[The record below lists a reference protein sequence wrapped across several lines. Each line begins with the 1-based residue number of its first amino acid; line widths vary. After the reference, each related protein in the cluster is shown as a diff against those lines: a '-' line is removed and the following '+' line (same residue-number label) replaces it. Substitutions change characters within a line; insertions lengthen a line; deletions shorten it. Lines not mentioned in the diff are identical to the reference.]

1 MGQYFYKMVSLKTLV
16 IGASTNPSRYSYK
29 VVTILK
35 GKNIPVVPM
44 GPNQGK
50 IESIEIVSPLKPQEN
65 IHTVSLYIRPILQEE
80 YFDFVISLEPK
91 RVLFNPGTENH
102 RFNKL
107 LDKKNIFWENACSLV
122 LLSTNQY

>member
-1 MGQYFYKMVSLKTLV
+1 MVNLKTLV
-16 IGASTNPSRYSYK
+16 IGASTNPIRYSYK
-29 VVTILK
+29 LVSMLK
-35 GKNIPVVPM
+35 SKNIPVVPM

-65 IHTVSLYIRPILQEE
+65 IHTVSFYIRPILQEK
-80 YFDFVISLEPK
+80 YFDFVINLEPK
-91 RVLFNPGTENH
+91 RVLFNPGTENY

-107 LDKKNIFWENACSLV
+107 LDEKNIFWENSCSLV

>member
-1 MGQYFYKMVSLKTLV
+1 MKRISLAILLAILITERV
-16 IGASTNPSRYSYK
+16 FAAEEVQQEEASTN
-29 VVTILK
+29 VVKIGMDLAEALKTIRET
-35 GKNIPVVPM
+35 G
-44 GPNQGK
+44 
-50 IESIEIVSPLKPQEN
+50 LKPQEN

-107 LDKKNIFWENACSLV
+107 LDEKNIYWENSCSLV

>member
-1 MGQYFYKMVSLKTLV
+1 MVSLKTLV

-35 GKNIPVVPM
+35 SKNIPVVPM

-80 YFDFVISLEPK
+80 YFDFVLSLEPN

-102 RFNKL
+102 IFNKL
-107 LDKKNIFWENACSLV
+107 LDEKNIYWENACSLV

>member
-1 MGQYFYKMVSLKTLV
+1 MVSLKTLV

-35 GKNIPVVPM
+35 SKNIPVVPM

-80 YFDFVISLEPK
+80 YFDFVLSLEPK

>member
-35 GKNIPVVPM
+35 SKNIPVVPM
-44 GPNQGK
+44 GPNRGK

>member
-1 MGQYFYKMVSLKTLV
+1 
-16 IGASTNPSRYSYK
+16 
-29 VVTILK
+29 
-35 GKNIPVVPM
+35 M

-91 RVLFNPGTENH
+91 L
-102 RFNKL
+102 
-107 LDKKNIFWENACSLV
+107 SLIHI
-122 LLSTNQY
+122 

>member
-1 MGQYFYKMVSLKTLV
+1 MVSLKTLV

-35 GKNIPVVPM
+35 SKNIPVVPM
-44 GPNQGK
+44 GPNQGE
-50 IESIEIVSPLKPQEN
+50 IESIEIVSPLKHQEN